1 MFMPAM
7 LMFRNYIDRLGTLGR
22 PKEDL
27 VNRRHTLTMALIAF
41 LLAAPTG
48 LAWAIGTPAGSQIT
62 NQASAT
68 FTVGAGNF
76 TVQSNITTTLVAE
89 ILDLQVTWQ
98 DASDV
103 PSAPGSSGNVLTF
116 SLSNTGN
123 GQDSYSLAVD
133 DGLTGDDFDPIFADI
148 YLDSNGN
155 GSFDPGVD
163 TLYVP
168 GVNDPD
174 LISDASLAIFVMSDI
189 PGGTAEGAIGASRL
203 EVQSGTG
210 IGSPGDVLAG
220 AGEGGADAMIGNAG
234 GQGEADGRYVVLTL
248 TLNIVKGATI
258 SDPFGGTE
266 PVPGAL
272 ISYTL
277 SVTIIGSGT
286 AQSVVITDPIPGHT
300 SYDLGSLTLNGTPLS
315 DGADADAGDVG
326 GSQAGSVTVNLGD
339 IISGAPS
346 QVIAFNVTIN

>member
-1 MFMPAM
+1 M
-7 LMFRNYIDRLGTLGR
+7 T
-22 PKEDL
+22 
-27 VNRRHTLTMALIAF
+27 RRHLLTLV
-41 LLAAPTG
+41 LLAFVLVAPAG
-48 LAWAIGTPAGSQIT
+48 RAWALGTPAGSQIN

-68 FTVGAGNF
+68 FTVGASSF
-76 TVQSNITTTLVAE
+76 TVQSNTTTTLVAE

-98 DASDV
+98 DAGDV

-123 GQDSYSLAVD
+123 GQDSYSLSVD
-133 DGLTGDDFDPIFADI
+133 DGLPGDDFDPIFADI

-163 TLYVP
+163 TLYAP

-174 LISDASLAIFVMSDI
+174 LLSDASLAIFVMSDI
-189 PGGTAEGAIGASRL
+189 PGGLAEGAIGASRL
-203 EVQSGTG
+203 EVQSSTG
-210 IGSPGDVLAG
+210 IGSPGDVLVG
-220 AGEGGADAMIGNAG
+220 AGEGGADALIGNAG
-234 GQGEADGRYVVLTL
+234 GQGDADGRYVVLTL

-266 PVPGAL
+266 PIPGAL

-277 SVTIIGSGT
+277 SVTVVGTGT

-300 SYDLGSLTLNGTPLS
+300 SYDLGSLTLNGAPLS
-315 DGADADAGDVG
+315 DGADGDAGDVG
-326 GSQAGSVTVNLGD
+326 GSQAGTVTVTLGNM
-339 IISGAPS
+339 ISGASS
-346 QVIAFNVTIN
+346 QVITFNVTIN